1 MQQLEKLSWRSKL
14 SFGVGA
20 FGKDL
25 VYALVGNLFM
35 FYLTDVRFVAPA
47 FVGTL
52 FMVARIWD
60 AFNDPF
66 MGMVVDNTRSK
77 WGKFRPWIM
86 IGTVLNAIVLAL
98 MFWNVDFEGNTFL
111 AFCAVLYI
119 LWGMTYTIDDIPYW
133 SMVPALTDDENERSQ
148 VSAIPRLFASFAW
161 LIVGSFGLKIID
173 PAGGGDRKIG
183 FAYFAMMVSVI
194 FVVCSAITVINCK
207 EKVVTK
213 SAEKTTAK
221 GMLHVLIA
229 NDQVKVILGIAL
241 FFNFSYQLSN
251 SFSLYYFSYA
261 IGIEALYPVYT
272 GVAGIAQ
279 MAAQFT
285 FPMVTKFIGR
295 GKAFFLA
302 CFLPVAGF
310 LLLFVVGIVAPSSI
324 AAVGVSS
331 AVVNYGIGF
340 MLVFI
345 TVMLADVVDYGEYSL
360 GTRNESILFSMQT
373 FIVKFAGAFSGFVS
387 GIGLTLIG
395 WKAGVTPGAGTIM
408 GLKVIMIIIPAIL
421 SALCYVFYKSGYKL
435 TGEFYNKM
443 VRELRARKEQ

>member
-1 MQQLEKLSWRSKL
+1 M
-14 SFGVGA
+14 
-20 FGKDL
+20 
-25 VYALVGNLFM
+25 
-35 FYLTDVRFVAPA
+35 
-47 FVGTL
+47 
-52 FMVARIWD
+52 
-60 AFNDPF
+60 
-66 MGMVVDNTRSK
+66 
-77 WGKFRPWIM
+77 
-86 IGTVLNAIVLAL
+86 
-98 MFWNVDFEGNTFL
+98 
-111 AFCAVLYI
+111 
-119 LWGMTYTIDDIPYW
+119 
-133 SMVPALTDDENERSQ
+133 
-148 VSAIPRLFASFAW
+148 
-161 LIVGSFGLKIID
+161 
-173 PAGGGDRKIG
+173 
-183 FAYFAMMVSVI
+183 
-194 FVVCSAITVINCK
+194 INCK

>member
-35 FYLTDVRFVAPA
+35 FYMTDVRFVAPA

-173 PAGGGDRKIG
+173 TAGGGDRKIG

-241 FFNFSYQLSN
+241 FFNFAYQLSN

-285 FPMVTKFIGR
+285 FPMVNQAHWPRKGVLPGLLPAGGR
-295 GKAFFLA
+295 
-302 CFLPVAGF
+302 LP
-310 LLLFVVGIVAPSSI
+310 
-324 AAVGVSS
+324 AAVRCGHRRSLQHRRCGRLLRGGKLRHRLY
-331 AVVNYGIGF
+331 AGLYYGHAGRRGG
-340 MLVFI
+340 LRRVLPGHSERVDPVFH
-345 TVMLADVVDYGEYSL
+345 ADLHCEIRRRVLRFRQRHRPDSYRL
-360 GTRNESILFSMQT
+360 ESRRYARRGHHHGPEGYYDHYPRDS
-373 FIVKFAGAFSGFVS
+373 VRSV
-387 GIGLTLIG
+387 
-395 WKAGVTPGAGTIM
+395 
-408 GLKVIMIIIPAIL
+408 
-421 SALCYVFYKSGYKL
+421 LCVL
-435 TGEFYNKM
+435 
-443 VRELRARKEQ
+443 

>member
-35 FYLTDVRFVAPA
+35 FYMTDVRFVAPA

-173 PAGGGDRKIG
+173 TAGGGDRKIG

-241 FFNFSYQLSN
+241 FFNFAYQLSN

-285 FPMVTKFIGR
+285 FPMVTKLIGR

-302 CFLPVAGF
+302 CF

-324 AAVGVSS
+324 AAVGASS

>member
-1 MQQLEKLSWRSKL
+1 MEVSYAAAGKTVLALKAQLWRRR
-14 SFGVGA
+14 

-35 FYLTDVRFVAPA
+35 FYMTDVRFVAPA

-173 PAGGGDRKIG
+173 TAGGGDRKIG

-241 FFNFSYQLSN
+241 FFNFAYQLSN

-272 GVAGIAQ
+272 GVAGIARWPLSSRSPWLPSSL
-279 MAAQFT
+279 AAERRSSWLASCRW
-285 FPMVTKFIGR
+285 PASCCCSLWASSLPPASPLWAPPPR
-295 GKAFFLA
+295 GKLRHRLYAGLYYGHA
-302 CFLPVAGF
+302 GRRGGLRRVLPGHSERVD
-310 LLLFVVGIVAPSSI
+310 P
-324 AAVGVSS
+324 
-331 AVVNYGIGF
+331 
-340 MLVFI
+340 VFH
-345 TVMLADVVDYGEYSL
+345 ADLHCEIRRRVLRFRQRHRPDSYRL
-360 GTRNESILFSMQT
+360 ESRRYARRGHHHGPEGYYDHYPRDS
-373 FIVKFAGAFSGFVS
+373 VRSV
-387 GIGLTLIG
+387 
-395 WKAGVTPGAGTIM
+395 
-408 GLKVIMIIIPAIL
+408 
-421 SALCYVFYKSGYKL
+421 LCVL
-435 TGEFYNKM
+435 
-443 VRELRARKEQ
+443 

>member
-133 SMVPALTDDENERSQ
+133 SMVPALTDDENERS
-148 VSAIPRLFASFAW
+148 
-161 LIVGSFGLKIID
+161 
-173 PAGGGDRKIG
+173 
-183 FAYFAMMVSVI
+183 
-194 FVVCSAITVINCK
+194 
-207 EKVVTK
+207 
-213 SAEKTTAK
+213 
-221 GMLHVLIA
+221 
-229 NDQVKVILGIAL
+229 
-241 FFNFSYQLSN
+241 
-251 SFSLYYFSYA
+251 
-261 IGIEALYPVYT
+261 
-272 GVAGIAQ
+272 
-279 MAAQFT
+279 
-285 FPMVTKFIGR
+285 
-295 GKAFFLA
+295 
-302 CFLPVAGF
+302 
-310 LLLFVVGIVAPSSI
+310 
-324 AAVGVSS
+324 
-331 AVVNYGIGF
+331 
-340 MLVFI
+340 
-345 TVMLADVVDYGEYSL
+345 
-360 GTRNESILFSMQT
+360 
-373 FIVKFAGAFSGFVS
+373 
-387 GIGLTLIG
+387 
-395 WKAGVTPGAGTIM
+395 
-408 GLKVIMIIIPAIL
+408 
-421 SALCYVFYKSGYKL
+421 
-435 TGEFYNKM
+435 
-443 VRELRARKEQ
+443 

>member
-35 FYLTDVRFVAPA
+35 FYMTDVRFVAPA

-98 MFWNVDFEGNTFL
+98 MFWNVDFEGNTL
-111 AFCAVLYI
+111 LYS

-173 PAGGGDRKIG
+173 TAGGGDRKIG

-241 FFNFSYQLSN
+241 FFNFAYQLSN

-285 FPMVTKFIGR
+285 FPMVTKLIGR

-324 AAVGVSS
+324 AAVGASS

>member
-35 FYLTDVRFVAPA
+35 FYMTDVRFVAPA

-173 PAGGGDRKIG
+173 TAGGGDRKIG

-241 FFNFSYQLSN
+241 FFNFAISCPTPSPCTTSATRLALRLCTPFTLAWPVLPRWPLS
-251 SFSLYYFSYA
+251 SRSPWL
-261 IGIEALYPVYT
+261 
-272 GVAGIAQ
+272 
-279 MAAQFT
+279 
-285 FPMVTKFIGR
+285 
-295 GKAFFLA
+295 
-302 CFLPVAGF
+302 
-310 LLLFVVGIVAPSSI
+310 PSSL
-324 AAVGVSS
+324 AAERRSS
-331 AVVNYGIGF
+331 W
-340 MLVFI
+340 
-345 TVMLADVVDYGEYSL
+345 LASCRWPASCCCSL
-360 GTRNESILFSMQT
+360 WASSL
-373 FIVKFAGAFSGFVS
+373 
-387 GIGLTLIG
+387 
-395 WKAGVTPGAGTIM
+395 P
-408 GLKVIMIIIPAIL
+408 PASPL
-421 SALCYVFYKSGYKL
+421 WAPPP
-435 TGEFYNKM
+435 
-443 VRELRARKEQ
+443 RW

>member
-173 PAGGGDRKIG
+173 TAGGGDRKIG
-183 FAYFAMMVSVI
+183 FAYFAMM
-194 FVVCSAITVINCK
+194 ITVINCK

>member
-35 FYLTDVRFVAPA
+35 FYMTDVRFVAPA

-173 PAGGGDRKIG
+173 TAGGGDRKIG

-241 FFNFSYQLSN
+241 FFNFAYQLSN

-285 FPMVTKFIGR
+285 FIGR

-324 AAVGVSS
+324 AAVGASS